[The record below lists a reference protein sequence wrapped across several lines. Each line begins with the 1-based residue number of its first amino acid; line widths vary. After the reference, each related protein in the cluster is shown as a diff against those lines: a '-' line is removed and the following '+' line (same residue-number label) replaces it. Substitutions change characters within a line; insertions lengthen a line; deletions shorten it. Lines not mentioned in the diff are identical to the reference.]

1 VPRDGTY
8 ATLGHEVAKQLIHRP
23 LQFVQIF
30 RR

>member
-1 VPRDGTY
+1 VPRHGTY
-8 ATLGHEVAKQLIHRP
+8 PTIGREVAKQLIHQP